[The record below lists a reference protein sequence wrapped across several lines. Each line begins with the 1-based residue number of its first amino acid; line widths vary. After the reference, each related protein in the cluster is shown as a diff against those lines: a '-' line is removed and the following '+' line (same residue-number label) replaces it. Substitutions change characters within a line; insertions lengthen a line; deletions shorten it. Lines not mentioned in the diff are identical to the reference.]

1 MKVLVIGGGAR
12 EHALCRSLSLDPVVT
27 DLYCAPGNAGI
38 AEVAELHPVDALDG
52 DAVARLATELGAGLV
67 VVGPEAPL
75 VAGVADAVRAAGI
88 PCFGPSREAARLE
101 GSKAFAKD
109 VMAGANVPTARSYVC
124 TTPAEIDEALD
135 AFGAP
140 YVVKD
145 DGLAAGKGVVVTDDV
160 GAARAHALA
169 CDRVVIEEFLDG
181 PEVSLFAITDGTTV
195 LPLQPAQ
202 DFKRALDGDEGPNTG
217 GMGAYSPLPWADP
230 KLVDEVLRTV
240 LQPTVDEL
248 RRRGTPFSGLLY
260 AGLAITSRGV
270 RVIEFNARFGDPE
283 TQVVL
288 ARLKT
293 PLAGVLLGAAEG
305 TLDTVP
311 PLTWHDDAAVTV
323 VIASHNYPGTPR
335 TGDPVKGL
343 DEVAAQDAP
352 HAFVLHAGTRK
363 DGDAVLSAGGRVL
376 SVTATGKDLS
386 QARERAYA
394 AVGRIRLD
402 GSQHRT
408 DIARK
413 AAEEA

>member
-38 AEVAELHPVDALDG
+38 AEVAEPHPVDALDG

-394 AVGRIRLD
+394 AVGRVRLD